1 MCRRVLA
8 LTVALVC
15 SPAIL
20 YAQDVVFTV
29 GVSSADV
36 YKGPSNV
43 TPVIGHVSRGTA
55 MPVLRN
61 LGSWIRVPWPAAPDG
76 IGYVHITTG
85 RLTSPNAGGVTP
97 PTATPPSPQS
107 PRREPPPPAAQMAPA
122 PQPRSAPRDR
132 VVVRSGQDGT
142 AISHVW
148 GVGGVVGSTS
158 TFGATARAWRDNR
171 LGLQIGFTRDAMTSP
186 VAAGRVTAVQV
197 EPAVVYGLHDFI
209 SDYFWIRPYI
219 GSGIGIRHETMHD
232 ASPAAAE
239 VTSNGVG
246 WRAFG
251 GGELTFAGLPRFAL
265 SVEAGY
271 RRLPAPFAGFEADR
285 FAASIS
291 GHWYIK

>member
-1 MCRRVLA
+1 MGRRVLA
-8 LTVALVC
+8 LAVALVW

-20 YAQDVVFTV
+20 HAQDVVFTV
-29 GVSSADV
+29 SVPSGEV

-43 TPVIGHVSRGTA
+43 TPVIGHVARGTA
-55 MPVLRN
+55 MPVLSN

-76 IGYVHITTG
+76 IAYVHITMG
-85 RLTSPNAGGVTP
+85 RLSSPNAGG
-97 PTATPPSPQS
+97 ATPPRPPASSPPA
-107 PRREPPPPAAQMAPA
+107 PRREPPPPTVQMAPA
-122 PQPRSAPRDR
+122 PPPRSAPRDR
-132 VVVRSGQDGT
+132 VVVRSGQDAT

-197 EPAVVYGLHDFI
+197 EPAVVYGLHDFV

-232 ASPAAAE
+232 SSPAAAE

-271 RRLPAPFAGFEADR
+271 RGFPAPFSGFEPDR
-285 FAASIS
+285 FAASIA